1 MQPETESPVLV
12 PFSTPAHQ
20 ALLAERRGALRA
32 ELATILRGCPE
43 GLVWEVGCGHGHFLT
58 AYAQAHPEA
67 VCVGIDIASDR
78 IERATRKRDRAR
90 LPNLHFLQ
98 AEARLFLETLPIG
111 VGLRD
116 VFILFPDPWPKL
128 RHRKHRILR
137 PDFLEAVAGR
147 AARDCRL
154 CFRTDYAPYFE
165 EATRVVDT
173 HGRWRVSEESWPF
186 EYQTVFQRRA
196 PGYQSLVARV
206 R

>member
-1 MQPETESPVLV
+1 MQPEPEGPVLV

-32 ELATILRGCPE
+32 ELGAILRDRTDRF
-43 GLVWEVGCGHGHFLT
+43 VWEVGCGHGHFLT

-67 VCVGIDIASDR
+67 VCIGIDIASDR

-137 PDFLEAVAGR
+137 ADFLDAVAGR

-165 EATRVVDT
+165 DAARVVDR
-173 HGRWRVSEESWPF
+173 HDRWQICDEPWPF

-196 PGYQSLVARV
+196 PAYQSLLARV